1 MASTASNSG
10 IDICARALVL
20 IGAEP
25 ITSFDDAT
33 TEALVAES
41 LYEDVVRANLTQ
53 MRWRFATKQAELNR
67 LTALPTARFDSAYQ
81 LPTDFLLA
89 NALVVGTN
97 LLEYE
102 IYGDKIYTNVSES
115 STVVLDY
122 IYRADETDW
131 PSFFTL
137 AMQYAMASVFA
148 GSIARDPSL
157 IEMMELKYDIH
168 IRKARS
174 ADSQQST
181 ANKLVTSRFI
191 TERRS

>member
-89 NALVVGTN
+89 NALVVGTS

-115 STVVLDY
+115 SSVVLDY